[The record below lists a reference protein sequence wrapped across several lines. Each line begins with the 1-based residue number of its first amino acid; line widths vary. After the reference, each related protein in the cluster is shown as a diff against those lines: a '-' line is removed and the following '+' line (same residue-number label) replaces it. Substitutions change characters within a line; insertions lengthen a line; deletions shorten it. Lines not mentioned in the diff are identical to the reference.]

1 MTKIKFAA
9 GLILLLSLLGSTAAT
24 YNPDVH
30 KWRQLGLMG
39 TVTGL
44 CDIAP
49 VPNFNCLFA
58 ATYNPSG
65 AETIWRSASTPL
77 GANWQ
82 RMLTMNTASDRVILR
97 LSQNYRA
104 DNTIGVAEVG
114 ADRIGVSNNNG
125 HSWQWHSA
133 PGSVV
138 DMMITDKNTIYAAL
152 SNGYLATSTDGG
164 RKWPQLVHTGIFNI
178 NMLAMAG
185 RDTILVGGRD
195 GDVAYSIDAGAS
207 FTRIPE
213 LVGSG
218 NVQIVPDA
226 NFAKNSIIYA
236 GNSNMIYR
244 RAIGASSDWE
254 IIRTMGA
261 NRQVSGLAIADGVL
275 YAAWYNTAGTG
286 SGVERYLEPTK
297 STTYLEYDTLDNG
310 SESARFDATPRSL
323 QVTRAT
329 RGVRLWAIDTAGPAL
344 MVYDDTLT
352 RAAPTLVSPAN
363 GIDLILGTPV
373 IFSIKTMPNVTTC
386 EIQYSPD
393 STFKLEVTSLTITT
407 PVTQTTFQSLNEG
420 GYWRARATAP
430 VRSPWSKVW
439 AIGAQP
445 TSALNAPT
453 LLAPGSQ
460 AGSTANVN
468 INPVFKWS
476 AIKYA
481 TGYELQLAKNAGMS
495 NPIANLTGT
504 NAVGNVTSWKCTTT
518 LEYSTTYY
526 WRVRAIMGTAVTYS
540 DWSNVVSF
548 TTMAAPVA
556 PAPPAVTPPT
566 PPAPPTPVP
575 TTPVPTTP
583 GYLVA
588 IISIGIILAIV
599 LITMAVKKFSLHVL
613 SSLPPTPAP
622 KPKLVPPPELIS
634 APKPAQ
640 VSVPTP
646 TETEVTAEELCS
658 AYEANKVVADAK
670 YKDKILT
677 VTGVVD
683 SIGEDILHNPFV
695 RLTGGGKH
703 QACGARCV
711 LNKKYEPE
719 LAQLTIGQTLTVQGK
734 CYGRLMNV
742 LMKDCALIR

>member
-1 MTKIKFAA
+1 MAKIKLAA
-9 GLILLLSLLGSTAAT
+9 GLILILSLLGSTSAI
-24 YNPDVH
+24 YNPDIH
-30 KWRQLGLMG
+30 KWRQLDPMD
-39 TVTGL
+39 TVAGI

-58 ATYNPSG
+58 TTYNPSG
-65 AETIWRSASTPL
+65 GETIWRSTSSPL

-82 RMLTMNTASDRVILR
+82 RMLTMDTASNRVILR
-97 LSQNYRA
+97 LSQNYSA
-104 DNTIGVAEVG
+104 DNTIGAVEVG
-114 ADRIGVSNNNG
+114 ADRIAMSDNNG

-138 DMMITDKNTIYAAL
+138 DMVVTNKNTVYAAL
-152 SNGYLATSTDGG
+152 SDGYLAKSAEEV

-185 RDTILVGGRD
+185 RDTILVGGKG

-218 NVQIVPDA
+218 NVQITTDA
-226 NFAKNSIIYA
+226 NFAKNSTIYA

-244 RAIGASSDWE
+244 RAIGADSDWE
-254 IIRTMGA
+254 IIRTIGA
-261 NRQVSGLAIADGVL
+261 NQQISGLAIADGVL
-275 YAAWYNTAGTG
+275 YAAWYNTARTG
-286 SGVERYLEPTK
+286 SGVERCLEPTK

-310 SESARFDATPRSL
+310 SEAARFDATPRSL
-323 QVTRAT
+323 QTTRT
-329 RGVRLWAIDTAGPAL
+329 TTGVRLWAIDTAGPAL
-344 MVYDDTLT
+344 MIYDDTLSK
-352 RAAPTLVSPAN
+352 AAPTLVSPAN
-363 GIDLILGTPV
+363 GTDLILGTPV
-373 IFSIKTMPNVTTC
+373 IFSIKAIPNVTTY
-386 EIQYSPD
+386 EVQYSPD
-393 STFKLEVTSLTITT
+393 STFKLEFTSLTITT
-407 PVTQTTFQSLNEG
+407 PATQTTFQSLNEG
-420 GYWRARATAP
+420 VYWRARATTP
-430 VRSPWSKVW
+430 VLSLWSEVW

-445 TSALNAPT
+445 TSTLNAPT

-460 AGSTANVN
+460 AGSTANVD

-481 TGYELQLAKNAGMS
+481 TGYEPQLAKNAGMS
-495 NPIANLTGT
+495 NPIANLTG
-504 NAVGNVTSWKCTTT
+504 ADALGNVTSWKCTTT

-526 WRVRAIMGTAVTYS
+526 WRVRGVMGTAVTYS

-556 PAPPAVTPPT
+556 PAPPTVTPPT
-566 PPAPPTPVP
+566 PPAPPTPP
-575 TTPVPTTP
+575 PTPVPTTP
-583 GYLVA
+583 GHLVA
-588 IISIGIILAIV
+588 IIAIGIILAIV

-622 KPKLVPPPELIS
+622 KPKLVPPPEPIS

-640 VSVPTP
+640 VSVTTP

-677 VTGVVD
+677 VTGTVD
-683 SIGEDILHNPFV
+683 SVGEDILHNPYV

-719 LAQLTIGQTLTVQGK
+719 LAQLTLGQTVTVQGK

-742 LMKDCALIR
+742 LMKDCALVR